1 MEVEPEKLSPP
12 GKAGSQ
18 PMKGEPEK
26 LSPPV
31 EAGVVFIFDLFL
43 LYF

>member
-1 MEVEPEKLSPP
+1 METELEKLSPL

-26 LSPPV
+26 VSPLV
-31 EAGVVFIFDLFL
+31 EAGVVFI
-43 LYF
+43 